1 MLCPQCGAESAPGT
15 AFCRQCGTKLS
26 QDQVTAETVP
36 PAPPAEP
43 AAEHEG
49 GPSTGAV
56 AEVEPAAASEPTA
69 ESAVDPSPEPK
80 PAVESAAVA
89 VAEPKS
95 ESVAQPAPQPG
106 AKKPAPN
113 KPVPK
118 KAVIAAIAIA
128 AVALIAFTAWSLLGS
143 SPKIS
148 AEQVESD
155 LIKECGLTTGFL
167 SSSYVEDT
175 PYEVTSFEVVSTEK
189 LPKGGD
195 LTNMETYDV
204 EVKGTVANESFES
217 TFAGSV
223 QYIWYPEE
231 LRVDDK
237 EFVLVTDLEVADVST
252 KPLKGI
258 DYVSDTDE
266 DCEYENEEISFDE
279 KDGTYTSVLTRTE
292 VMETWFVRESVDQK
306 YVFEFDEEH
315 GWQAEGEP
323 ELSNQKTEWLIAGK
337 TFELTEYPQSGN
349 YDGSVVSSISLG
361 PIDEN
366 GAQVSAT
373 YTYDYTTT
381 QVSAISS
388 SWTYQNVN
396 LSGDLTGTV
405 SREPGSG
412 YAELMLKDE
421 ANGVSFTFSL
431 SDDEEDAKAK
441 CMHGSIETESV
452 VLVRD
457 ATSTNDMYDA
467 SDLVYTMKDAS
478 E

>member
-15 AFCRQCGTKLS
+15 AFCRQCGTKLN
-26 QDQVTAETVP
+26 QDQATAETVP
-36 PAPPAEP
+36 PAPSEPTVEP
-43 AAEHEG
+43 AVEHDVESSG
-49 GPSTGAV
+49 GTA
-56 AEVEPAAASEPTA
+56 AEVEPAVAFEPAAESKSEPV
-69 ESAVDPSPEPK
+69 S
-80 PAVESAAVA
+80 
-89 VAEPKS
+89 
-95 ESVAQPAPQPG
+95 QPVPQSG
-106 AKKPAPN
+106 FKKPVFN

-175 PYEVTSFEVVSTEK
+175 PYEVTSFEVVNTEK

-195 LTNMETYDV
+195 LTGMETYNV

-223 QYIWYPEE
+223 QYIWYPKE
-231 LRVDDK
+231 LRVDDE
-237 EFVLVTDLEVADVST
+237 EFVLMTDLDVTDVSS

-258 DYVSDTDE
+258 DYVSDADE
-266 DCEYENEEISFDE
+266 DCEYENEEITFDE
-279 KDGTYTSVLTRTE
+279 KDGEYTSVLTRTE

-306 YVFEFDEEH
+306 YVFEFDEEY
-315 GWQAEGEP
+315 GWQGKSDP

-337 TFELTEYPQSGN
+337 TFELAEYPQSEN
-349 YDGSVVSSISLG
+349 YKGSVVSSISLESISEDG
-361 PIDEN
+361 V
-366 GAQVSAT
+366 QVSAT

-381 QVSAISS
+381 QASAISS

-396 LSGDLTGTV
+396 LSGNLTGTM
-405 SREPGSG
+405 SREPGSSP
-412 YAELMLKDE
+412 AELMLKDE
-421 ANGVSFTFSL
+421 ANGVSFAFSL
-431 SDDEEDAKAK
+431 SDDEDDAKAR
-441 CMHGSIETESV
+441 CMRGSIETEAV
-452 VLVRD
+452 VFV
-457 ATSTNDMYDA
+457 NDSGKLNDTYDA
-467 SDLVYTMKDAS
+467 SKLVYTMKKDA
-478 E
+478 

>member
-15 AFCRQCGTKLS
+15 AFCRQCGTKLN
-26 QDQVTAETVP
+26 QDQATAETVP
-36 PAPPAEP
+36 PAPSEPTVEP
-43 AAEHEG
+43 AVEHDVESSG
-49 GPSTGAV
+49 GTA
-56 AEVEPAAASEPTA
+56 AEVEPAVAFEPAAESKSEPV
-69 ESAVDPSPEPK
+69 S
-80 PAVESAAVA
+80 
-89 VAEPKS
+89 
-95 ESVAQPAPQPG
+95 QPVPQSG
-106 AKKPAPN
+106 FKKPVFN

-231 LRVDDK
+231 LRVDDE
-237 EFVLVTDLEVADVST
+237 EFVLMTDLEVADVST

-292 VMETWFVRESVDQK
+292 VMETWFVKESVDQK

-421 ANGVSFTFSL
+421 ANGVSFTFRL

-441 CMHGSIETESV
+441 CMRGSIETESV